1 MSLQSAYKQFLAAP
15 TPSLLATDA
24 SLHFITTLVSINGAS
39 NIVKHLNG
47 QDYQLK
53 KKQETFLNIVEGT
66 TSIAAEIH
74 TTIEFKTSGGSYLPG
89 LDDNFLADRTV
100 TFPIIHIVSF
110 DADGKIQQ
118 IRQNWD
124 QGSLLKLI
132 DVIGKTGRNWPI
144 RDGKDQIKLI
154 TSSVKSSGT
163 PDTGSNAD
171 SHTRARGNSNNATR
185 DPHASLSLFAP
196 RENVVRESH
205 PAAVEASVSAKP
217 VPRDYHDLFV
227 GKNAD
232 NSSTLEND
240 PSPPKAGSKAGA
252 AKKFAPS
259 RLFDAN
265 EDQSTSD
272 GRAQEKSK
280 DLMYR
285 PNPARYEHFDFT
297 DAPEEEEPIRPAT
310 GKGGKGQ
317 HQSQWTFD
325 DFQTPQKV
333 VPTKG
338 PRAAEVRHWGNSDD
352 EVLDSPVKFKKA
364 EKPRKDAQTHFEFQD
379 ESTPQHERRI
389 VGRPRGQGH
398 NNGLGL
404 YKDILFDDNGNE
416 TPASKKQ
423 VTGLAN
429 VKDRHKD
436 FDPHFSMADD
446 SPVTGQ
452 APTHLGEDRAKAV
465 KMMDANW
472 DTYDQSPIE
481 KNAKK
486 ENDQS
491 SPIRSNLNKEPLS
504 EIHTSSNRNQQNVG
518 IKTMG
523 DGMGGSK
530 GTGRSWGF
538 GDDSDG
544 EEAGGLNGV
553 GSKFRN
559 GRPGKAQNQKATG
572 GDFWDF

>member
-1 MSLQSAYKQFLAAP
+1 M
-15 TPSLLATDA
+15 
-24 SLHFITTLVSINGAS
+24 
-39 NIVKHLNG
+39 
-47 QDYQLK
+47 
-53 KKQETFLNIVEGT
+53 
-66 TSIAAEIH
+66 
-74 TTIEFKTSGGSYLPG
+74 
-89 LDDNFLADRTV
+89 
-100 TFPIIHIVSF
+100 
-110 DADGKIQQ
+110 
-118 IRQNWD
+118 
-124 QGSLLKLI
+124 I
-132 DVIGKTGRNWPI
+132 DVIGKSGRNWPI

-154 TSSVKSSGT
+154 ASSVRSSGT
-163 PDTGSNAD
+163 PDAPSNAD
-171 SHTRARGNSNNATR
+171 SLSRNRGNSNNAAR

-196 RENVVRESH
+196 REDIVRESR
-205 PAAVEASVSAKP
+205 PAAEPASVSARP
-217 VPRDYHDLFV
+217 APRDYHDLFV
-227 GKNAD
+227 NNNSTAPAD
-232 NSSTLEND
+232 S
-240 PSPPKAGSKAGA
+240 PSARPGT

-265 EDQSTSD
+265 EEESVQDSPI
-272 GRAQEKSK
+272 REKSK
-280 DLMYR
+280 DPMYR
-285 PNPARYEHFDFT
+285 PNPARYEHFDFA
-297 DAPEEEEPIRPAT
+297 DAPEEEQPTRPVS

-317 HQSQWTFD
+317 HQSQWGFD

-333 VPTKG
+333 VPTKVI
-338 PRAAEVRHWGNSDD
+338 RAAEVRHWGNSDD

-379 ESTPQHERRI
+379 ATPQQERRI
-389 VGRPRGQGH
+389 VSRPRGQ
-398 NNGLGL
+398 NGLGL
-404 YKDILFDDNGNE
+404 YKDTLYDENGNE

-423 VTGLAN
+423 VPGLAN

-436 FDPHFSMADD
+436 FDPHFSMTDD

-452 APTHLGEDRAKAV
+452 APTHMGEDRAKAV

-481 KNAKK
+481 KNPRK
-486 ENDQS
+486 ENDSS
-491 SPIRSNLNKEPLS
+491 SPLRSNSTKEPLS
-504 EIHTSSNRNQQNVG
+504 EINPASKRNQQNTG

-553 GSKFRN
+553 GSKFRS

>member
-15 TPSLLATDA
+15 NPSLLTTDA
-24 SLHFITTLVSINGAS
+24 SLHFITTLITVHGAS
-39 NIVKHLNG
+39 DVVKHLNG
-47 QDYQLK
+47 QNHQLEK
-53 KKQETFLNIVEGT
+53 KEETFLNTVEGPS
-66 TSIAAEIH
+66 SIAAEIH

-110 DADGKIQQ
+110 DANGKIQQ

-154 TSSVKSSGT
+154 ASSVKNTGMSDVSSNMD
-163 PDTGSNAD
+163 PLA
-171 SHTRARGNSNNATR
+171 RARGNSNNVLR
-185 DPHASLSLFAP
+185 DPHASLSLFTP
-196 RENVVRESH
+196 REDTGSMSR
-205 PAAVEASVSAKP
+205 PAEVPASVSAKP
-217 VPRDYHDLFV
+217 APRDYHDLFV
-227 GKNAD
+227 NK
-232 NSSTLEND
+232 NSSTVD
-240 PSPPKAGSKAGA
+240 DGPSPPKAGAS
-252 AKKFAPS
+252 KKFAPS
-259 RLFDAN
+259 RLFDAD
-265 EDQSTSD
+265 EEEYTPDSPI
-272 GRAQEKSK
+272 REKSK
-280 DLMYR
+280 DAMYR

-297 DAPEEEEPIRPAT
+297 DAPEGEEPERPPT
-310 GKGGKGQ
+310 GKGSKGQ
-317 HQSQWTFD
+317 HQSQWGFD
-325 DFQTPQKV
+325 DFKTPQKV
-333 VPTKG
+333 VPTKVL
-338 PRAAEVRHWGNSDD
+338 RAAEVRHWGNSDD
-352 EVLDSPVKFKKA
+352 EVLDSPVKFKKT

-379 ESTPQHERRI
+379 EATPQKDRRI
-389 VGRPRGQGH
+389 VERPRGQGN

-404 YKDILFDDNGNE
+404 YKDILFDENGSE
-416 TPASKKQ
+416 TPAKKHT
-423 VTGLAN
+423 TGLAN
-429 VKDRHKD
+429 AKDRTKD
-436 FDPHFSMADD
+436 FNPHFSMADE

-452 APTHLGEDRAKAV
+452 APPTHMAEDRAKAV
-465 KMMDANW
+465 KMMGANW

-481 KNAKK
+481 KSAKK
-486 ENDQS
+486 ENDPA
-491 SPIRSNLNKEPLS
+491 SPSRSTSTKEPLS
-504 EIHTSSNRNQQNVG
+504 EINKTSQRNQQNTG

-530 GTGRSWGF
+530 GAGRSWGF

-572 GDFWDF
+572 GGFWDF

>member
-1 MSLQSAYKQFLAAP
+1 MSLQSAYKQFLASP
-15 TPSLLATDA
+15 NPSLLAADA
-24 SLHFITTLVSINGAS
+24 SLHFITTLVTVHGAS
-39 NIVKHLNG
+39 NVVKHLNG
-47 QDYQLK
+47 QNHQLEK
-53 KKQETFLNIVEGT
+53 KEETFLNTVEGPS
-66 TSIAAEIH
+66 SIAAEIH

-110 DADGKIQQ
+110 DANGKIQQ

-154 TSSVKSSGT
+154 ASSVKNTGTLDASSNVD
-163 PDTGSNAD
+163 PLA
-171 SHTRARGNSNNATR
+171 RARGNSNNVLR

-196 RENVVRESH
+196 REDTGSH
-205 PAAVEASVSAKP
+205 SRPAEVPASVSANPK
-217 VPRDYHDLFV
+217 PRDYDDLFV
-227 GKNAD
+227 NK
-232 NSSTLEND
+232 NSSTID
-240 PSPPKAGSKAGA
+240 DGPSPSKAGA
-252 AKKFAPS
+252 YKKFAPS

-265 EDQSTSD
+265 ENENTPGSPI
-272 GRAQEKSK
+272 REKSK
-280 DLMYR
+280 DPMYR
-285 PNPARYEHFDFT
+285 PNPARYEHFDIADAT
-297 DAPEEEEPIRPAT
+297 DEEETSRPPT
-310 GKGGKGQ
+310 GKGSKGQ
-317 HQSQWTFD
+317 HQSQWGFD

-333 VPTKG
+333 VPTKV

-352 EVLDSPVKFKKA
+352 EVLDSPVRFKKT
-364 EKPRKDAQTHFEFQD
+364 EKPRKDAQPHFEFQD
-379 ESTPQHERRI
+379 DATPQKDRRI
-389 VGRPRGQGH
+389 VGNPRGQGH

-404 YKDILFDDNGNE
+404 YKDILFGENGGD
-416 TPASKKQ
+416 TPVSKKQ
-423 VTGLAN
+423 TTGLAN
-429 VKDRHKD
+429 AKDRTKD
-436 FDPHFSMADD
+436 FDHFSMADE

-452 APTHLGEDRAKAV
+452 APAHMAGDRAKAV

-472 DTYDQSPIE
+472 DTYDESPIE
-481 KNAKK
+481 KNARK
-486 ENDQS
+486 ENDPS
-491 SPIRSNLNKEPLS
+491 SPSRSNSTKEPLS
-504 EIHTSSNRNQQNVG
+504 EINTASKRNQQNTG

-530 GTGRSWGF
+530 GAGRRWGF

>member
-15 TPSLLATDA
+15 NPSLLTTDA
-24 SLHFITTLVSINGAS
+24 SLHFITTLITVHGAS
-39 NIVKHLNG
+39 DVVKHLNG
-47 QDYQLK
+47 QNHQLEK
-53 KKQETFLNIVEGT
+53 KEETFLNTVEGPS
-66 TSIAAEIH
+66 SIAAEIH

-110 DADGKIQQ
+110 DANGKIQQ

-154 TSSVKSSGT
+154 ASSVKNTGMSDVSSNMD
-163 PDTGSNAD
+163 PLA
-171 SHTRARGNSNNATR
+171 RARGNSKNVLR
-185 DPHASLSLFAP
+185 DPHASLSLFTP
-196 RENVVRESH
+196 REDTGSKSR
-205 PAAVEASVSAKP
+205 PAEVPASVSAKP
-217 VPRDYHDLFV
+217 APRDYHDLFV
-227 GKNAD
+227 NK
-232 NSSTLEND
+232 NSSTVD
-240 PSPPKAGSKAGA
+240 DGPSPPKAGAS
-252 AKKFAPS
+252 KKFAPS
-259 RLFDAN
+259 RLFDAD
-265 EDQSTSD
+265 EEEHTPDSPI
-272 GRAQEKSK
+272 REKSK
-280 DLMYR
+280 DVMYR

-297 DAPEEEEPIRPAT
+297 DAPEGEEPERPPT
-310 GKGGKGQ
+310 GKGSKGQ
-317 HQSQWTFD
+317 HKSQWGFD
-325 DFQTPQKV
+325 DFKTPQKA
-333 VPTKG
+333 VPTKVL
-338 PRAAEVRHWGNSDD
+338 RAAEVRHWGNSDD
-352 EVLDSPVKFKKA
+352 EVLDSPVKFKKT

-379 ESTPQHERRI
+379 EATPQKDRRI
-389 VGRPRGQGH
+389 VERPRGQGN

-404 YKDILFDDNGNE
+404 YKDILFDENGSE
-416 TPASKKQ
+416 TPAKKHT
-423 VTGLAN
+423 TGLAN
-429 VKDRHKD
+429 AKDRTKD
-436 FDPHFSMADD
+436 FNPHFSMADE

-452 APTHLGEDRAKAV
+452 APPTHMAEDRAKAV
-465 KMMDANW
+465 KMMGANW

-486 ENDQS
+486 ENDPA
-491 SPIRSNLNKEPLS
+491 SPSRSTSTKEPLS
-504 EIHTSSNRNQQNVG
+504 EINKTSQRNQQNTG

-530 GTGRSWGF
+530 GAGRSWGF

-572 GDFWDF
+572 GGFWDF

>member
-1 MSLQSAYKQFLAAP
+1 MSLQSAYKHFLASP
-15 TPSLLATDA
+15 NPSLLAADA
-24 SLHFITTLVSINGAS
+24 SLHFITTLVTIHGAS
-39 NIVKHLNG
+39 NVVKHLNG
-47 QDYQLK
+47 QNHQLEK
-53 KKQETFLNIVEGT
+53 KEETFLNTVEGNS
-66 TSIAAEIH
+66 SIAAEIH

-110 DADGKIQQ
+110 DGNGKIQQ

-154 TSSVKSSGT
+154 ASSIKNTGTLDASSNVD
-163 PDTGSNAD
+163 PLA
-171 SHTRARGNSNNATR
+171 RARGSSNNVLR
-185 DPHASLSLFAP
+185 DPHASLSLFTP
-196 RENVVRESH
+196 REDIGSKSR
-205 PAAVEASVSAKP
+205 PAEVPASVSAKP
-217 VPRDYHDLFV
+217 APRDYDDLFV
-227 GKNAD
+227 NKNSAIVD
-232 NSSTLEND
+232 TVLS
-240 PSPPKAGSKAGA
+240 PKAGAS
-252 AKKFAPS
+252 KKFAPS
-259 RLFDAN
+259 RLFDADEN
-265 EDQSTSD
+265 ENAPDSPI
-272 GRAQEKSK
+272 REKSK
-280 DLMYR
+280 DPMYR
-285 PNPARYEHFDFT
+285 PNPARYEHFDIT
-297 DAPEEEEPIRPAT
+297 DGPEEEESIRPPT

-317 HQSQWTFD
+317 HQSQWGFD

-333 VPTKG
+333 VPTKVL
-338 PRAAEVRHWGNSDD
+338 RAAEVRHWGNSDD

-379 ESTPQHERRI
+379 DATPQKDRRT
-389 VGRPRGQGH
+389 VGNPRGQGH

-404 YKDILFDDNGNE
+404 YKDILFGENGGD
-416 TPASKKQ
+416 TPVSKKHT
-423 VTGLAN
+423 TGLAN
-429 VKDRHKD
+429 AKDRTKD
-436 FDPHFSMADD
+436 YDHFSMADE

-452 APTHLGEDRAKAV
+452 APTHMAGDRAKAV

-472 DTYDQSPIE
+472 DTYDESPIE
-481 KNAKK
+481 KNARK
-486 ENDQS
+486 ENDPS
-491 SPIRSNLNKEPLS
+491 SPSRSNATKEPLS
-504 EIHTSSNRNQQNVG
+504 EINTASKRNQQNTG

-530 GTGRSWGF
+530 GAGRRWGI

>member
-15 TPSLLATDA
+15 NPSLLTTDA
-24 SLHFITTLVSINGAS
+24 SLHFITTLVTVNGAS
-39 NIVKHLNG
+39 NVVKHLNG
-47 QDYQLK
+47 QNYQLEK
-53 KKQETFLNIVEGT
+53 KEETFLNTVEGPS
-66 TSIAAEIH
+66 SIAAEIH

-110 DADGKIQQ
+110 DANGKIQQ

-154 TSSVKSSGT
+154 ASSVKNTGMSDVSSNMD
-163 PDTGSNAD
+163 PLA
-171 SHTRARGNSNNATR
+171 RARGNSNNVLR
-185 DPHASLSLFAP
+185 DPHASLSLFTP
-196 RENVVRESH
+196 REDTGSKSR
-205 PAAVEASVSAKP
+205 PAEIPTSVSAKP
-217 VPRDYHDLFV
+217 APRDYNDLFV
-227 GKNAD
+227 NK
-232 NSSTLEND
+232 NSSTVD
-240 PSPPKAGSKAGA
+240 DGPSPPKADAS
-252 AKKFAPS
+252 KKFAPS
-259 RLFDAN
+259 RLFDAD
-265 EDQSTSD
+265 EEEHTPDSPI
-272 GRAQEKSK
+272 REKSK
-280 DLMYR
+280 DPMYR

-297 DAPEEEEPIRPAT
+297 DAPEGEEPERPPT
-310 GKGGKGQ
+310 GKGSKGQ
-317 HQSQWTFD
+317 HQSQWGFD
-325 DFQTPQKV
+325 DFKTPKKS
-333 VPTKG
+333 VPTKVL
-338 PRAAEVRHWGNSDD
+338 RAAEVRHWGNSDD
-352 EVLDSPVKFKKA
+352 EVLDSPVKFKKT

-379 ESTPQHERRI
+379 EATPQKDRRI
-389 VGRPRGQGH
+389 VGRPRGQGN

-404 YKDILFDDNGNE
+404 YKDILFDENGSE
-416 TPASKKQ
+416 TPAKKHT
-423 VTGLAN
+423 TGLGNA
-429 VKDRHKD
+429 KDKSKD
-436 FDPHFSMADD
+436 FNPHFSMADE

-452 APTHLGEDRAKAV
+452 APPTHMAEDRAKAV

-486 ENDQS
+486 ENDPS
-491 SPIRSNLNKEPLS
+491 SPSRSTSTKEPLS
-504 EIHTSSNRNQQNVG
+504 EVNKTSQRNQQNTG

-530 GTGRSWGF
+530 GAGRSWGF

>member
-132 DVIGKTGRNWPI
+132 DVIGKT
-144 RDGKDQIKLI
+144 
-154 TSSVKSSGT
+154 
-163 PDTGSNAD
+163 DTGSNAD

-338 PRAAEVRHWGNSDD
+338 PRAAE
-352 EVLDSPVKFKKA
+352 FKKA

-416 TPASKKQ
+416 TPASKKTSYWPLQ
-423 VTGLAN
+423 MSRT
-429 VKDRHKD
+429 
-436 FDPHFSMADD
+436 
-446 SPVTGQ
+446 
-452 APTHLGEDRAKAV
+452 
-465 KMMDANW
+465 
-472 DTYDQSPIE
+472 DTRTLILIS
-481 KNAKK
+481 AWLMTL
-486 ENDQS
+486 
-491 SPIRSNLNKEPLS
+491 RS
-504 EIHTSSNRNQQNVG
+504 
-518 IKTMG
+518 
-523 DGMGGSK
+523 
-530 GTGRSWGF
+530 
-538 GDDSDG
+538 
-544 EEAGGLNGV
+544 
-553 GSKFRN
+553 
-559 GRPGKAQNQKATG
+559 PGKHLLI
-572 GDFWDF
+572 

>member
-15 TPSLLATDA
+15 NPSLLTTDA
-24 SLHFITTLVSINGAS
+24 SLHFITTLITVHGAS
-39 NIVKHLNG
+39 DVVKHLNG
-47 QDYQLK
+47 QNHQLEK
-53 KKQETFLNIVEGT
+53 KEETFLNTVEGPS
-66 TSIAAEIH
+66 SIAAEIH

-110 DADGKIQQ
+110 DANGKIQQ

-154 TSSVKSSGT
+154 ASSVKNTVDDG
-163 PDTGSNAD
+163 
-171 SHTRARGNSNNATR
+171 
-185 DPHASLSLFAP
+185 
-196 RENVVRESH
+196 
-205 PAAVEASVSAKP
+205 
-217 VPRDYHDLFV
+217 
-227 GKNAD
+227 
-232 NSSTLEND
+232 
-240 PSPPKAGSKAGA
+240 PSPPKAGAS
-252 AKKFAPS
+252 KKFAPS
-259 RLFDAN
+259 RLFDAD
-265 EDQSTSD
+265 EEEHTPDSPI
-272 GRAQEKSK
+272 REKSK
-280 DLMYR
+280 DVMYR

-297 DAPEEEEPIRPAT
+297 DAPEGEEPERPPT
-310 GKGGKGQ
+310 GKGSKGQ
-317 HQSQWTFD
+317 HKSQWGFD
-325 DFQTPQKV
+325 DFKTPQKV
-333 VPTKG
+333 VPTKVL
-338 PRAAEVRHWGNSDD
+338 RAAEVRHWGNSDD
-352 EVLDSPVKFKKA
+352 EVLDSPVKFKKT

-379 ESTPQHERRI
+379 EATPQKDRRI
-389 VGRPRGQGH
+389 VERPRGQGN

-404 YKDILFDDNGNE
+404 YKDILFDENGSE
-416 TPASKKQ
+416 TPAKKNT
-423 VTGLAN
+423 TGLAN
-429 VKDRHKD
+429 AKDRTKD
-436 FDPHFSMADD
+436 FNPHFSMADE

-452 APTHLGEDRAKAV
+452 APPTHMAEDRAKAV
-465 KMMDANW
+465 KMMGANW

-486 ENDQS
+486 ENDPA
-491 SPIRSNLNKEPLS
+491 SPSRSTSTKEPLS
-504 EIHTSSNRNQQNVG
+504 EINKTSQRNQQNTG

-530 GTGRSWGF
+530 GAGRSWGF

-572 GDFWDF
+572 GGFWDF